1 MTHKF
6 FYPWGKLGVFCIYL
20 HMKFII
26 TENQISNLFFRR
38 RMDKFENFLKSTVRW
53 LNPKAFDNYDKFF
66 EGVVF
71 SSLRDFIAA
80 QEYFDEITF
89 DKIRDEML
97 PFMIEF
103 VKSKYGDEIRDYY
116 EKEIRK

>member
-1 MTHKF
+1 
-6 FYPWGKLGVFCIYL
+6 
-20 HMKFII
+20 MKFII
-26 TENQISNLFFRR
+26 TENQISDLFFRR

-71 SSLRDFIAA
+71 SSISDFIAA
-80 QEYFDEITF
+80 QEYFDDITF

-103 VKSKYGDEIRDYY
+103 VKNEYGDEIRDYY